1 MPKNNMIIKF
11 LIFILILDLS
21 SNDDDY
27 DNRHENFALESN
39 CNKKGENDR
48 SEINNADDCFKQ
60 KPGRKW
66 KCCYYEY
73 KDGTNDKKG
82 CMRYRKNNESDL
94 NDLKDYIST
103 FSANIMLVCRQN
115 YLIYSFGILF
125 AFLLFLL

>member
-1 MPKNNMIIKF
+1 MINKIIKF

-21 SNDDDY
+21 LS
-27 DNRHENFALESN
+27 DNRHENFTMTSN
-39 CNKKGENDR
+39 CNKKGEQENKGIKDP
-48 SEINNADDCFKQ
+48 DDCFGQ

-73 KDGTNDKKG
+73 KEGDEHVKG
-82 CMRYRKNNESDL
+82 CMRYRKNDESDL

-103 FSANIMLVCRQN
+103 FSSNVMLDCGQK

-125 AFLLFLL
+125 SFLLFLL